1 MNNMKQGDDESV
13 NALIVRISD
22 LQENLSALLKE
33 TAERDLSMIL
43 LNALREEYA
52 IGMESCTAS
61 LLSTYADKTPN
72 ERLEYVISFLMACE
86 EVLSSVANTSTTR
99 ALQAT

>member
-52 IGMESCTAS
+52 I
-61 LLSTYADKTPN
+61 
-72 ERLEYVISFLMACE
+72 
-86 EVLSSVANTSTTR
+86 SVV
-99 ALQAT
+99 